1 MTWTLDLAHSKV
13 GFTVRHLMISKV
25 RGQFNSFSA
34 EVEVDPDNVANTKV
48 RASIDANSIDTN
60 NTDRDNHLR
69 SPDFFNIEEYP
80 TLEFESSAFRSK
92 GDGKIEV
99 DGQLTIRGETHPI
112 TLTGEQ
118 QGPAANPFSGQRTVG
133 FSLHGEIDREL
144 YGLTWNQGLETG
156 GVMVGKKVT
165 IEIDAEAVEG

>member
-13 GFTVRHLMISKV
+13 GFAVRHLMVSKV

-48 RASIDANSIDTN
+48 RASIDASSIDTRN
-60 NTDRDNHLR
+60 ADRDNHLR
-69 SPDFFNIEEYP
+69 SPDFFNVEEYP

-99 DGQLTIRGETHPI
+99 DGQLTIRGESHPI
-112 TLTGEQ
+112 TLT
-118 QGPAANPFSGQRTVG
+118 
-133 FSLHGEIDREL
+133 GEIDREL